1 MATSQVEI
9 NAILEG
15 CDYWEVRVIRCGREF
30 LACETNSEQKARES
44 LTLWR
49 EQENVEEV
57 GLFCDGN
64 RVI

>member
-1 MATSQVEI
+1 MATSEAEI

-15 CDYWEVRVIRCGREF
+15 CEYWEVRVVRCGREF
-30 LACETNSEQKARES
+30 QAHEGNSETLARES
-44 LTLWR
+44 FALWR

-64 RVI
+64 RVF